1 VLELAPLGKDACRA
15 HEGIVRQVLRNG
27 TKITMLV
34 CVHQPDKRFFQIER
48 TIPNPSIVREE
59 SGKLTQ
65 FSPSDILP
73 QVEVYGQHEISD
85 LTKNSVKLT
94 ELLSR
99 FIDHDESL
107 AIRKT
112 SIKKKLRENRR
123 MLCEKSDEIHDIEE
137 HLASLPSLEKTL
149 KHYVEAGLEEQL
161 QEQSLLI
168 REEQILEKM
177 VPEYLEPFRETLK
190 TLERELPINR
200 AFLSEKAL
208 EKLPNKN
215 LLTTINQ
222 IFVKFEANV
231 KRFASEFSQAL
242 KLADQD
248 IGQIHSEWKSYRQKG
263 LSAYEKTL
271 RDLQKSRV
279 DGEEFIQL
287 RRKIEQLRPL
297 QEKQK
302 SLELIVKEAT
312 DLRRELVTEW
322 EGIKAEEFRFLDEAA
337 KKVSK
342 QLRDRVKVQVTAGEN
357 LDPLFDIL
365 RNEIG
370 GRLSETLE
378 VLRTTQN
385 LSLTR
390 FARACQSGASELQKI
405 YGFSPVQAERISG
418 APPEVYMKIEE
429 LELSPT
435 TTISLN
441 TRPKEEET
449 MWQKLDEL
457 STGQKATAVL
467 LLLLL
472 DSDAPLIVDQ
482 PEDDLDNRFIT
493 EGIVP

>member
-1 VLELAPLGKDACRA
+1 
-15 HEGIVRQVLRNG
+15 
-27 TKITMLV
+27 MLV